1 MEFSVILNWILGG
14 GLLAA
19 VIGITT
25 LKATVLKAKSE
36 AERAKADADKA
47 KAEAETV
54 RIDNADT
61 TPIQRQIS
69 CNIQNDKKLRV
80 NANMYSI

>member
-36 AERAKADADKA
+36 AERAKADADKP
-47 KAEAETV
+47 KA
-54 RIDNADT
+54 
-61 TPIQRQIS
+61 
-69 CNIQNDKKLRV
+69 
-80 NANMYSI
+80 